1 MWLSMIEVFN
11 KYVVTNRNWSRKGR
25 GSFGENVTLLDNSTT
40 LGQYMHYS
48 LVDLEKR
55 YMSGEEVYKSVYD
68 DIKSFNSVERYYV
81 REMIPKALFRLF
93 SGISVE
99 DNVFND
105 AWKMYNRD
113 PWDRRFPNFVN
124 GTVQEGYNKMD
135 YSDKLK
141 YGYWVYY
148 KNRVVSS
155 DYADDVKHN
164 IRYINEAPLLIL
176 HTTTI
181 EGVAVACLDVVGKIF
196 VSY

>member
-1 MWLSMIEVFN
+1 MIEVFN
-11 KYVVTNRNWSRKGR
+11 KYVVTNRNWSRKGK
-25 GSFGENVTLLDNSTT
+25 GSFGESVTLLDNNTT

-81 REMIPKALFRLF
+81 REMMPKALFRLF

-105 AWKMYNRD
+105 AWAPYNRD
-113 PWDRRFPNFVN
+113 PWNRRFINFVN
-124 GTVQEGYNKMD
+124 GTVQDD
-135 YSDKLK
+135 YHKLNSSES

-148 KNRVVSS
+148 KDRIMRS
-155 DYADDVKHN
+155 DYKDDTNHRYN
-164 IRYINEAPLLIL
+164 IRYISDVPLLIL

-181 EGVAVACLDVVGKIF
+181 EGVVVACLDVVGKTFI
-196 VSY
+196 